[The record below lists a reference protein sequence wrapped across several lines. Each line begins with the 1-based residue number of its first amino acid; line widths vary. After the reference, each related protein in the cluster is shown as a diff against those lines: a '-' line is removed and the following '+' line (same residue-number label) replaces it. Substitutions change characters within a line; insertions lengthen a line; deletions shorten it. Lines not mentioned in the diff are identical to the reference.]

1 MEAKNI
7 SRGIIDSVLKLGL
20 ISLGI
25 LMLELKVLLVYLV
38 VAAIISLIG
47 RPIALFLKNKLKFN
61 NLLAASTSL
70 LVLVGVLFGFISL
83 FIPLVVQQGEN
94 LSLLNVDELGYKLEK
109 LTNEIILFFNL
120 IQQT

>member
-25 LMLELKVLLVYLV
+25 LLMIELKVLLVYIV

-61 NLLAASTSL
+61 NLLAASTS
-70 LVLVGVLFGFISL
+70 FW
-83 FIPLVVQQGEN
+83 
-94 LSLLNVDELGYKLEK
+94 Y
-109 LTNEIILFFNL
+109 
-120 IQQT
+120 

>member
-7 SRGIIDSVLKLGL
+7 SRGIIDSVIKLGL

-25 LMLELKVLLVYLV
+25 LLMIELRVLLVYLV

-61 NLLAASTSL
+61 KN
-70 LVLVGVLFGFISL
+70 GK
-83 FIPLVVQQGEN
+83 
-94 LSLLNVDELGYKLEK
+94 VDKAFYKTK
-109 LTNEIILFFNL
+109 Y
-120 IQQT
+120 